1 MMNEKVQNQMTI
13 KLSELLYLIYFSL
26 MLFAKGIGLYDGQ
39 TIYKV
44 FLLTAF
50 ACVAVKMC
58 ITEYTTR
65 EWILILILLGLAA
78 VIYRVSGEKGIL
90 ICMVTVVTMKQVSL
104 KRVFQTG
111 CIVWTIA
118 MAGRFLLSL
127 LFIGQVQTAVQTKNF
142 FGALLRYFMG
152 YPHPNVLHISYFV
165 LTAFVIYCLKD
176 CFNWKH
182 ALLLMIGNG
191 VLFLYSYSFTG
202 TLIAT
207 IYLMLSLW
215 VSRRELSRMEYWIA
229 EAVFPVCVLFSVV
242 FPVVLTGRAY
252 ELADKFFNNR
262 INFARY
268 FLTLQNMSLL
278 GNNLAEITTDIITMD
293 NSFVFALVIYGVPAF
308 VLICTGY
315 VLMVHRLVNQ
325 KRKMELVMTACF
337 LIAGITE
344 PFLFNTS
351 FKNLT
356 LLLIGEQLF
365 ELLKQEN
372 AKQKAL
378 IRRWNPEITLP
389 TARIDRLREQM
400 VIIWN
405 VYRKRMTVVGI
416 GISILVGIL
425 FGVSYRPRADVLA
438 VQRDYLLFFERMRV
452 TMTAFSITW
461 IVSLLL
467 LLIFYGIK
475 ERKKEIEKNENHA

>member
-1 MMNEKVQNQMTI
+1 MNDNAHKQMTI
-13 KLSELLYLIYFSL
+13 KLSELLYLLYFGL

-39 TIYKV
+39 TVYKA
-44 FLLTAF
+44 FLLLAF
-50 ACVAVKMC
+50 ACIAVKMC
-58 ITEYTTR
+58 ITEYTNR
-65 EWILILILLGLAA
+65 EWIIILFLLGLAA

-90 ICMVTVVTMKQVSL
+90 IGMVTVMTMKQVSL

-111 CIVWTIA
+111 CIVWMIA

-176 CFNWKH
+176 HFNWKH

-202 TLIAT
+202 TLIVT
-207 IYLMLSLW
+207 VYLVLSLW
-215 VSRRELSRMEYWIA
+215 VSRRELSRMEYWLA
-229 EAVFPVCVLFSVV
+229 EAVFPLCVLFSVV

-262 INFARY
+262 INFARH

-293 NSFVFALVIYGVPAF
+293 NSFVFALVIYGIPVFA
-308 VLICTGY
+308 LICVGY
-315 VLMVHRLVNQ
+315 VMMVHRLAGQ
-325 KRKMELVMTACF
+325 KRKMELAMTACF

-356 LLLIGEQLF
+356 LLLIGEQFF
-365 ELLKQEN
+365 ELLKQESS
-372 AKQKAL
+372 KEKAL
-378 IRRWNPEITLP
+378 IQKWNLEIALP
-389 TARIDRLREQM
+389 TAKIDRLREQII
-400 VIIWN
+400 IIWSD
-405 VYRKRMTVVGI
+405 YRKRITVVSI

-425 FGVSYRPRADVLA
+425 FGVCYQPRADVLA
-438 VQRDYLLFFERMRV
+438 VQKDHLLFFERMRV

-475 ERKKEIEKNENHA
+475 ERKMEIDKNENHA

>member
-1 MMNEKVQNQMTI
+1 MNENTQNQITI
-13 KLSELLYLIYFSL
+13 KLSEVFYLLYFNL

-39 TIYKV
+39 TAYKI
-44 FLLTAF
+44 FLLLAF
-50 ACVAVKMC
+50 VCIAAKMC
-58 ITEYTTR
+58 VTEYTNR
-65 EWILILILLGLAA
+65 EWIIILLLLGLAT
-78 VIYRVSGEKGIL
+78 VVYRVSGEKGML
-90 ICMVTVVTMKQVSL
+90 ICMVTVVTMKQVPL

-111 CIVWTIA
+111 CIVWMIA

-127 LFIGQVQTAVQTKNF
+127 FFIEQVQTAVQTKNF

-152 YPHPNVLHISYFV
+152 YPHPNVLHISYFI

-176 CFNWKH
+176 RFNWKH

-202 TLIAT
+202 TLIVT
-207 IYLMLSLW
+207 VYLMLSLW
-215 VSRRELSRMEYWIA
+215 VSRREPSRMEYWIA
-229 EAVFPVCVLFSVV
+229 EAVFPACVLFSVV

-262 INFARY
+262 INFARH

-293 NSFVFALVIYGVPAF
+293 NSFVFALVIYGVPVFA
-308 VLICTGY
+308 LICAGY
-315 VLMVHRLVNQ
+315 VMMVHRLIRQ
-325 KRKMELVMTACF
+325 KRKMELVMITCF

-372 AKQKAL
+372 AKEKAL
-378 IRRWNPEITLP
+378 IQRWNLEIALP
-389 TARIDRLREQM
+389 TAKIDHVREQM
-400 VIIWN
+400 TIIWN
-405 VYRKRMTVVGI
+405 AYRKRITVVSI

-425 FGVSYRPRADVLA
+425 FGVSYQPRADVLA
-438 VQRDYLLFFERMRV
+438 VQRDHLLFFERMRV
-452 TMTAFSITW
+452 MMTAFSITW

-467 LLIFYGIK
+467 LIILYRIK
-475 ERKKEIEKNENHA
+475 GRKMEIEKYENHA

>member
-1 MMNEKVQNQMTI
+1 MNDNTQKQMTI
-13 KLSELLYLIYFSL
+13 KLSELLYLLYFGL

-39 TIYKV
+39 TVYKA
-44 FLLTAF
+44 FLLLAF
-50 ACVAVKMC
+50 ACIAAKMC
-58 ITEYTTR
+58 ITEYTNR
-65 EWILILILLGLAA
+65 EWIFILILLGLAA

-111 CIVWTIA
+111 CVVWTIA
-118 MAGRFLLSL
+118 MAGRFLVSL

-165 LTAFVIYCLKD
+165 LTAFTIYCLKD
-176 CFNWKH
+176 RFNWKH

-202 TLIAT
+202 TLIVT

-215 VSRRELSRMEYWIA
+215 VSRRELSRMEYWLA
-229 EAVFPVCVLFSVV
+229 EAVFPACVLFSVV

-308 VLICTGY
+308 ALICAGY
-315 VLMVHRLVNQ
+315 VMMVHRLAGQ

-356 LLLIGEQLF
+356 LLLIGEQFF
-365 ELLKQEN
+365 ELLKQESS
-372 AKQKAL
+372 KEKAL
-378 IRRWNPEITLP
+378 IQKWNLEIALP
-389 TARIDRLREQM
+389 TAKIDRLREQII
-400 VIIWN
+400 IIWSD
-405 VYRKRMTVVGI
+405 YRKRITVVSI

-425 FGVSYRPRADVLA
+425 FGVCYQPRADVLV
-438 VQRDYLLFFERMRV
+438 VQRDHLLFFERMRV

>member
-1 MMNEKVQNQMTI
+1 MNENTQKQMTI
-13 KLSELLYLIYFSL
+13 KLSELLYLLYFGL

-39 TIYKV
+39 TVYKA
-44 FLLTAF
+44 FLLLSF
-50 ACVAVKMC
+50 ACIAAKMC
-58 ITEYTTR
+58 ITEYTNR
-65 EWILILILLGLAA
+65 EWIIILFLLGLAA

-111 CIVWTIA
+111 CIVWMIA

-127 LFIGQVQTAVQTKNF
+127 LFIGKVQTAVQTKNF

-152 YPHPNVLHISYFV
+152 YSHPNVLHISYFV
-165 LTAFVIYCLKD
+165 LTAFVIYCLKAH
-176 CFNWKH
+176 FNWKH
-182 ALLLMIGNG
+182 ALFLMIGNG

-202 TLIAT
+202 TLIVT
-207 IYLMLSLW
+207 VYLVLSLW
-215 VSRRELSRMEYWIA
+215 VSRRELSRMEYWLA

-242 FPVVLTGRAY
+242 FPVILTGRAY

-262 INFARY
+262 INFARH

-293 NSFVFALVIYGVPAF
+293 NSFVFALVIYGVPVFA
-308 VLICTGY
+308 LICVGY
-315 VLMVHRLVNQ
+315 VMTVHCLVNR

-356 LLLIGEQLF
+356 LLFIGEQLF

-372 AKQKAL
+372 AKEKAL
-378 IRRWNPEITLP
+378 IRGWNREITLSIAKIVRLKEQI
-389 TARIDRLREQM
+389 TA
-400 VIIWN
+400 IWK
-405 VYRKRMTVVGI
+405 VCGEKITVVSI
-416 GISILVGIL
+416 GISIITGIL
-425 FGVSYRPRADVLA
+425 FGIGYRPRADVLA
-438 VQRDYLLFFERMRV
+438 VQRDHLLFFERMRV
-452 TMTAFSITW
+452 IMTAFSITW

-467 LLIFYGIK
+467 LLVFYRII
-475 ERKKEIEKNENHA
+475 ERKMEIEINENHA